1 MQLTKKEAEP
11 VPPKVKFTKDEIVQ
25 AALEVARKKGAAG
38 VTTRDIAAV
47 LGVSTRPVFTHF
59 RSMQE
64 LRQAMQDAAK
74 EICFGYLN
82 EGLRAKIPFYGFGT
96 QYIRFARE
104 EPELYRMLFL
114 GGDGAPEAM
123 RETQKI
129 AEASICRFY
138 EMNAAAAERY
148 FRDLW
153 LPVHA
158 MATLIVTGGCTYS
171 DDEINVILSEISLA
185 VCKAIKEIPG
195 FAEGK
200 YDRNEEFR
208 KLIAERAV

>member
-1 MQLTKKEAEP
+1 M
-11 VPPKVKFTKDEIVQ
+11 PPKVKFTKDEIVQ

-64 LRQAMQDAAK
+64 LRRAMQEAAK
-74 EICFGYLN
+74 EICFGYLD
-82 EGLRAKIPFYGFGT
+82 EGLRAEIPFFGFGT

-114 GGDGAPEAM
+114 DGGGATEIM

-138 EMNAAAAERY
+138 ELNPAAAEHY

-153 LPVHA
+153 LVVHA
-158 MATLIVTGGCTYS
+158 LATLIVTGGCTYS
-171 DDEINVILSEISLA
+171 DEEMNAILTEVSLA

-200 YDRNEEFR
+200 FDRNEEFR
-208 KLIAERAV
+208 KLFGDRHA

>member
-1 MQLTKKEAEP
+1 M
-11 VPPKVKFTKDEIVQ
+11 PPKVKFTKDEIVR

-38 VTTRDIAAV
+38 VTTRDIAAE

-64 LRQAMQDAAK
+64 LRQAMQEAAK
-74 EICFGYLN
+74 EICFAYLH
-82 EGLRAKIPFYGFGT
+82 EGLRAEIPFFGFGT

-114 GGDGAPEAM
+114 DGSGATEIM
-123 RETQKI
+123 RETQQV
-129 AEASICRFY
+129 AEASICAFY
-138 EMNAAAAERY
+138 ELNPVAAENY

-153 LPVHA
+153 LVVHA
-158 MATLIVTGGCTYS
+158 LATLIVTGGCAYS
-171 DDEINVILSEISLA
+171 DEDLNAILTEVSLA
-185 VCKAIKEIPG
+185 VCKAIKEVPG

-200 YDRNEEFR
+200 FDRNEEFR
-208 KLIAERAV
+208 KLFGDRRA